1 MKRLYQRRD
10 RNLSWMSTF
19 LILKPGLRAPVMT
32 SRTLLPWVLFVFWL
46 KNVLGTKHFQDKKVN
61 KKNLSVLQR
70 KKKKPFCCCLAPPTE
85 GSVSLRER
93 YSSSPLCPSPPPP
106 PLVCMMMFRE
116 IITEISLR
124 RWRHCYYMLP
134 GVLGWVETQKT
145 KRWNPFLFQ
154 MFGFEPHSQSNFLLG
169 EFPPCLLA

>member
-1 MKRLYQRRD
+1 MLNEASLSEERQKPQLD
-10 RNLSWMSTF
+10 EHISDPETGFASAGNDLKDTFTLSIVCILIEKCSRNKTLS
-19 LILKPGLRAPVMT
+19 GQE
-32 SRTLLPWVLFVFWL
+32 
-46 KNVLGTKHFQDKKVN
+46 GQQKKSI
-61 KKNLSVLQR
+61 SVAA
-70 KKKKPFCCCLAPPTE
+70 KEEKASKTAFCCCHAPPTE

-93 YSSSPLCPSPPPP
+93 YSSSPLCPSPPP

-145 KRWNPFLFQ
+145 KR
-154 MFGFEPHSQSNFLLG
+154 
-169 EFPPCLLA
+169 